1 MKKQRNSKKR
11 KGSITITILVSIG
24 IIVALIFFFGSDRS
38 KAAFEVAKDNAENK
52 LVASVGKIE
61 VAEKLAAKR
70 ISGIKNKL
78 IKVKAARR
86 SILRAMENP
95 KLTQSQKDR
104 YSMLIAKLD
113 EVDVRATKAYQNANQ
128 KFEELRAVLE
138 IVETETEISKT
149 ATSILGYDNKNSVSE
164 KDLEKTI
171 KSIYADLDTA
181 NAELDVAMIDMDK

>member
-1 MKKQRNSKKR
+1 MKNKINSKKR
-11 KGSITITILVSIG
+11 NGSITITILVCIG
-24 IIVALIFFFGSDRS
+24 VIVALIFLFGSDRS

-70 ISGIKNKL
+70 
-78 IKVKAARR
+78 

-113 EVDVRATKAYQNANQ
+113 EVDARATKAYQNANQ
-128 KFEELRAVLE
+128 KFEELRATLE
-138 IVETETEISKT
+138 VVETETEIAKT
-149 ATSILGYDNKNSVSE
+149 TTSILGYDSKNSASE

-171 KSIYADLDTA
+171 KSIYADLDSA
-181 NAELDVAMIDMDK
+181 NAELDVAIIDAK

>member
-1 MKKQRNSKKR
+1 MKNKINSKKR
-11 KGSITITILVSIG
+11 NGSITITILVCIG
-24 IIVALIFFFGSDRS
+24 VIVALIFFFGSDRS

-52 LVASVGKIE
+52 LVDSVGKIE

-70 ISGIKNKL
+70 ISDIKNKL

-113 EVDVRATKAYQNANQ
+113 EVDARATKAYQNANQ
-128 KFEELRAVLE
+128 KFEELRATLE
-138 IVETETEISKT
+138 VVEMETEIAKT
-149 ATSILGYDNKNSVSE
+149 TTSILGYDSKNSASE

-171 KSIYADLDTA
+171 KSIYADLDSA
-181 NAELDVAMIDMDK
+181 NAELDLAITDAK

>member
-70 ISGIKNKL
+70 ISDIKNKL
-78 IKVKAARR
+78 IKVKAAKR

-113 EVDVRATKAYQNANQ
+113 EVDLRATKAYQNANQ

>member
-1 MKKQRNSKKR
+1 MKNKINSKKR
-11 KGSITITILVSIG
+11 NGSITITILVCIG
-24 IIVALIFFFGSDRS
+24 VIVALIFLFGSDRS

-70 ISGIKNKL
+70 ISDIKNKL
-78 IKVKAARR
+78 IKVKAAKR

-113 EVDVRATKAYQNANQ
+113 EVDARATKAYQNANQ
-128 KFEELRAVLE
+128 KFEELRATLE
-138 IVETETEISKT
+138 VVETETEIAKT
-149 ATSILGYDNKNSVSE
+149 TTSILGYDSKNSVSE

-171 KSIYADLDTA
+171 KSIYADLDSA
-181 NAELDVAMIDMDK
+181 NAELDVAIIDAK